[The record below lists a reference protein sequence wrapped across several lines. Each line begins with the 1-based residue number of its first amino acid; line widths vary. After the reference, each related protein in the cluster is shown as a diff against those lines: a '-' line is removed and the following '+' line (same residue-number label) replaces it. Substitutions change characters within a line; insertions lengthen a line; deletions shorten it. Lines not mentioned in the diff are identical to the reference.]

1 MKVIQIGSELAL
13 VCIPGHY
20 QEGIKIN
27 VNKCGFL
34 LKFSFVEKIYVFST
48 VTSLIFSYA

>member
-13 VCIPGHY
+13 LCIAVPY
-20 QEGIKIN
+20 QDGIKIN
-27 VNKCGFL
+27 VKKCGPF

-48 VTSLIFSYA
+48 VTSLIF